1 MVLKSQKSL
10 LLLEHTVEQN
20 NITNTEGTSG
30 SPARKTRRQGFP
42 IGYISWFL
50 MEKILRNFKE
60 WQRVYETKG
69 NPELDFPN
77 KITLNILDF
86 DLKVSFQLLSDAQKE
101 AITLICLEN
110 RREIEAAQL
119 MGFNKYSSQVGF
131 LKRQGL
137 KILAD
142 YYNELLGFDTTGEE
156 YL

>member
-1 MVLKSQKSL
+1 
-10 LLLEHTVEQN
+10 
-20 NITNTEGTSG
+20 
-30 SPARKTRRQGFP
+30 
-42 IGYISWFL
+42 
-50 MEKILRNFKE
+50 MEKLLRNFKE
-60 WQRVYETKG
+60 WQRVYEIKG
-69 NPELDFPN
+69 NPELTLPN
-77 KITLNILDF
+77 KITLNLLDF
-86 DLKVSFQLLSDAQKE
+86 DLDTSFQLLSNSQRE

-142 YYNELLGFDTTGEE
+142 YYNELLGFDDSGEE

>member
-1 MVLKSQKSL
+1 MELKNQRNSL
-10 LLLEHTVEQN
+10 LLDHTVEPN
-20 NITNTEGTSG
+20 NITNPESTSV
-30 SPARKTRRQGFP
+30 PTPRKTRRQGFP

-60 WQRVYETKG
+60 WQRVYEVKG
-69 NPELDFPN
+69 NPELALPN
-77 KITLNILDF
+77 KITINLLDF

>member
-101 AITLICLEN
+101 
-110 RREIEAAQL
+110 
-119 MGFNKYSSQVGF
+119 
-131 LKRQGL
+131 
-137 KILAD
+137 
-142 YYNELLGFDTTGEE
+142 
-156 YL
+156 

>member
-1 MVLKSQKSL
+1 
-10 LLLEHTVEQN
+10 
-20 NITNTEGTSG
+20 
-30 SPARKTRRQGFP
+30 
-42 IGYISWFL
+42 

-69 NPELDFPN
+69 SPELELPN
-77 KITLNILDF
+77 KITINILDF
-86 DLKVSFQLLSDAQKE
+86 DLKTSFELLSDAQRE
-101 AITLICLEN
+101 AIILICLEN

-142 YYNELLGFDTTGEE
+142 YYNEILGFDTSGEE

>member
-1 MVLKSQKSL
+1 MALKNQNDLSL
-10 LLLEHTVEQN
+10 LGHIAGLS
-20 NITNTEGTSG
+20 NITNSESTRG
-30 SPARKTRRQGFP
+30 SSPRKTRRQGFP

-50 MEKILRNFKE
+50 MEKILRNFEE
-60 WQRVYETKG
+60 WHRVYEVKG
-69 NPELDFPN
+69 NPDLQLPN
-77 KITLNILDF
+77 KITINILDF
-86 DLKVSFQLLSDAQKE
+86 DLNASFKLLSDAQNQ

-110 RREIEAAQL
+110 RREIEAAQI

-137 KILAD
+137 KILAG

>member
-1 MVLKSQKSL
+1 
-10 LLLEHTVEQN
+10 
-20 NITNTEGTSG
+20 
-30 SPARKTRRQGFP
+30 
-42 IGYISWFL
+42 

-60 WQRVYETKG
+60 WQRVYEVKG
-69 NPELDFPN
+69 NPELELPN
-77 KITLNILDF
+77 KITINLLDF
-86 DLKVSFQLLSDAQKE
+86 DLKKSFELLSDAQRE

-142 YYNELLGFDTTGEE
+142 YYNELLGFDTSGKE

>member
-1 MVLKSQKSL
+1 
-10 LLLEHTVEQN
+10 
-20 NITNTEGTSG
+20 
-30 SPARKTRRQGFP
+30 
-42 IGYISWFL
+42 

-69 NPELDFPN
+69 NPELAFPN
-77 KITLNILDF
+77 KITVNIMDF
-86 DLKVSFQLLSDAQKE
+86 DLKVSFQLLSDAQRE

-110 RREIEAAQL
+110 RREIEAAQI

-142 YYNELLGFDTTGEE
+142 YYNELLEFDTSGNE

>member
-1 MVLKSQKSL
+1 MVSKKQRNSL
-10 LLLEHTVEQN
+10 LLDHIVGPS
-20 NITNTEGTSG
+20 NITNQEGIRES
-30 SPARKTRRQGFP
+30 SPRKTRRQGFP

-50 MEKILRNFKE
+50 MEKILRNFEE
-60 WQRVYETKG
+60 WHRIYETTG
-69 NPELDFPN
+69 SPEISLPN
-77 KITLNILDF
+77 KITINILDF
-86 DLKVSFQLLSDAQKE
+86 DLNASFKLLSDAQNQ

-110 RREIEAAQL
+110 RREIEAAQI